1 MDVFSFWRKLMSM
14 SWAWIFHRV
23 SPRMLELETS
33 LEIFSSSPPNGELR
47 TREDRYCSGSHSKL
61 LAQLGKGPGSTDSFS
76 SVLFF
81 FMGKAGSGKAK
92 TCEPSLSNPWGL
104 WDPPQNLGACL
115 PDEDLWSPVN
125 PQRTFPAT
133 VPPQRHRQAWPGNS
147 TGVPSLSLGW
157 LLYSV
162 AWSGLSVEVIAIY
175 WGLVL

>member
-47 TREDRYCSGSHSKL
+47 PREGRDCSGSHSKL
-61 LAQLGKGPGSTDSFS
+61 LAQLRLGPGGTDSFS

-81 FMGKAGSGKAK
+81 FMGKAGSGRAK
-92 TCEPSLSNPWGL
+92 TCEPSPSNPWGL
-104 WDPPQNLGACL
+104 WDPPQNPGASL

-147 TGVPSLSLGW
+147 TGVTSLSLGW

-162 AWSGLSVEVIAIY
+162 AGSGLSVEVIAIY